1 METVKSTGI
10 SLNAYEDLRNQL
22 RGKNSLYE
30 DSAWISNA
38 RYGTLDA
45 YAAMISQLGSDTEKA
60 NKFKETYNYK
70 FLSDKYKTLAMSNE
84 LYADR
89 NNATTRTYLDNDGNE
104 VTAQLSD
111 YDYNKMLL
119 QDNVKT
125 NMEAFE
131 REEFNKMLEQRSFLE
146 KVGTKLY
153 DVTVGATEGAVQGI
167 INWMGGLYNIGE
179 MFFAMGDRIAAGD
192 FEGIDPAVRAAFK
205 ENEFQFIADDMYN
218 WTYDFERSIGRY
230 DYYGNKTGFSNFMDG
245 LGESF
250 GRMIPSIVISKI
262 GGTAIN
268 AISKVGSSASYLSTP
283 IDVASKVATL
293 SSALAVTNRVL
304 FYASMASNDIT
315 EALNDKELAK
325 LPTYMIM
332 GRAVIGATLE
342 YSVEALLA
350 KGFGKSVIDQMTYG
364 LDSTDLSKY
373 SFKGVTMRSEAFNIA
388 KSALQEGLEEVLQD
402 YSHWYTDNMAAFVA
416 MCVGNT
422 EYENIFKN
430 ASEFNIKTLVTS
442 FMAGAIMSL
451 AGSAI
456 DIMTTPRI
464 DTGKP
469 LLDKDGNV
477 IRDRKGNI
485 KTEKFGKF
493 KSYTIQEATQN
504 IQDSAIAIMS
514 DDRFTAEQK
523 AKILESVVAST
534 RTLYDLYNN
543 VGETEFNN
551 AMRMLN
557 SMYDAYKSGKDF
569 VVTPVGN
576 IPLKA
581 AEVGTAASLYN
592 FSDKLRTMYSKIGTP
607 MDKKTEQSV
616 NEEAKTYHHGDPIG
630 VINAKGDV
638 DGDIGKGT
646 DATLKTVLDETEA
659 DLFIV
664 TKEGDGISITDD
676 GKAVIGPKAHVEN
689 LTPEQLL
696 STIAETSVIR
706 TLATDKRYTLVMD
719 KIVEI
724 YKKLPG
730 NENRTDDKQLRREVA
745 AQLITNQEFLFTAI
759 QLGNRDTFAF
769 INELYTN
776 IGTIKVSKVLDI
788 EYKNRII
795 KAVNDAKQVVIYYVS
810 ENPYIR
816 DYADYTFL
824 TTEDIETIRRNRW
837 NLDLTKRL
845 VQNNG
850 IPTDDDVKVF
860 TDKINAAPLE
870 PELKQSMINQFVQG
884 RASIVLQD
892 LNQQFYYTYNS
903 KYDNKVY
910 MKPIGVG
917 NVLMNT
923 FLHNIGITIV
933 QINKL
938 YNGTDESSA
947 KLYNEIRTSFENYT
961 SDKFTF
967 TIDGKT
973 GECKVIEKDITIDKY
988 TSSNLDTIQFDKAL
1002 SAFERTSMKALANSG
1017 KDGKAALKILK
1028 GLVDF
1033 DKVPKTLKQALSV
1046 NDIITTPY
1054 FWSKELRSKA
1064 KTPNQVYEYLKR
1076 ELVSESNGAIGI
1088 SIDDNGRYVLFNL
1101 VNRMKTLNTE
1111 SVGKTDVPKY
1121 ADTLTDII
1129 ATIIAYAFNN
1139 DNGNIIRENF
1149 TEKTNKSNFRELFVK
1164 SATGFPITD
1173 IISSKYIPD
1182 ELKSTK
1188 IRVIQKFGSS
1198 SIRGYYDFIENE
1210 IILNGAA
1217 YQEYILSQYKSSLE
1231 NWVLRTSQYLMN
1243 TILHEYEHALQYLN
1257 NLSSGGQPI
1266 FSIITDEAIQSLIIK
1281 DVVRHMPEI
1290 AEDEDGKKLNRTR
1303 LKSAVSFLIY
1313 SGLDAEQ
1320 AARGVSHTTDSFGS
1334 PFFYTLQDGHEEIY
1348 TPWGSKYDLTVPT
1361 NSTFVKQGTPSFN
1374 FPQSVK
1380 RPDIETKSKEP
1391 KSEETEVPAKS
1402 DKEIAAE
1409 KFKKSREEVK
1419 AAKAKAEQ
1427 TKKVFISNTLKTNT
1441 VKNFYLKAYKGKY
1454 ITANIYNMLTSIGEP
1469 KPYDQEFINA
1479 VNRGE
1484 LRSTKAVTDYLLVND
1499 VNDSTFN
1506 LLAKTVYNKNLTAED
1521 AKFYLKN
1528 AASAY
1533 ALRAVAK
1540 RLVADGVI
1548 TKQEYNSLFFAKTS
1562 TMTTLQNVF
1571 KIVKTE
1577 DSKGNSAYARLLVNI
1592 KKRFNEMFDD
1602 ESQRQMLAK
1611 LLNTN
1616 SGYDG
1621 TPDSVVKAALYTR
1634 EQSFES
1640 NKDKRKTSIETEVG
1654 ADKNKNADGEMTL
1667 NEVMKGASDVVEYDG
1682 KSVEDALS
1690 QIYGDET
1697 AEHAHELLLV
1707 NFAKHLNS
1715 LGYSQKDLADP
1726 ETNEKL
1732 RSKSE
1737 YWVSEELARIMGMTP
1752 EKIEIEYGKITD
1764 EDRAVM
1770 NSLFSK
1776 ETNIKDSDRTGLAQN
1791 TQQQVK
1797 RITEAIRLPSGY
1809 LSKRIYKLLCEKFPD
1824 LGFKPDADLSKKN
1837 PDIWSMP
1844 TKKTGAVH
1852 GSPLDKQD
1860 IKELNYK
1867 LREAFQ
1873 WAKKIATGKLKISEE
1888 RAKIQEMRDTL
1899 AEERAK
1905 RIKAEKERDTLKAEK
1920 AKWEAEGR
1928 NVHEYKADVDTVY
1941 IDSNR
1946 QMPDKFKLML
1956 GTVFNK
1962 LRKTKGKFVNVNE
1975 MHTVKEYSVWI
1986 DDNAETL
1993 ASLTSDE
2000 ANDILDWI
2008 LNSNSVSRYGS
2019 DEDIK
2024 YDAVTMWIYSYIYQN
2039 RAALGVD
2046 ENLIAQVQDKF
2057 DHDKSKWGT
2066 MLALSRDAM
2075 KESNSTARVM
2085 ASVANT
2091 YGIKFDAKDILE
2103 LSDAID
2109 DLKYTAD
2116 KQHIDAQMQ
2125 KIKEIRQRMYDK
2137 ALAEYKGEKRNL
2149 LDKIVA
2155 YERLMMLSGPGTWIR
2170 NLTSNVIL
2178 GSANKVTAKIGDKVW
2193 GGLNKIADKFD
2204 KIDRKRRAKTIEA
2217 PKYDSTIDNGVS
2229 IASKLLKED
2238 VSTMDEDNLKGAIK
2252 DLDKLRNRAR
2262 NEVNLGSQTKVNEA
2276 EYAVSVAKTALD
2288 KSIKEGKNS
2297 DVINR
2302 NRTNLKNAENMLK
2315 NARENLAKAP
2325 GHRREAIATAKENIA
2340 KLNDK
2345 IKSLED
2351 KIAKKWTI
2359 DDEIKLNSYKASVEL
2374 NEALIDMYTDP
2385 EAYLERVTTAYSA
2398 VNKLIDYKREM
2409 DTYNKKLD
2417 GNPLRKTL
2425 QGQYKIVGTKPT
2437 AETKQFVKEY
2447 MLESGLLDALKDGL
2461 SRYEVRKVSGD
2472 SGRLVDM
2479 IKQSVRNEIFAKN
2492 KFDIEII
2499 NKLSNTL
2506 FSTVLSDDK
2515 FIYKTFVYYVEAMLQ
2530 ESGVDLAY
2538 GITDDVLMIMKD
2550 AYTLAAYDYMH
2561 TTNIVYSMESLIK
2574 QKLGPVAYF
2583 AYQQI
2588 FPFAGASTNWYFEC
2602 IRWSP
2607 VGLAIALK
2615 KFYKFDETV
2624 AKAQAKAEKLEG
2636 PSEKFSYYLLRRDI
2650 GKGLVGTG
2658 IFLIGMLLAVT
2669 GVIRVIEDE
2678 TDKKLKLAIGKNS
2691 FVTIDLSEIQPT
2703 YSLLLGAIMGGGFED
2718 ADTFWKMFKSS
2729 LDYMAEDSVLGDVM
2743 DVFDGDS
2750 ISNILEYRAQSMIS
2764 MFIPNM
2770 LKTFTSSLYNHKV
2783 KYSKG
2788 LMGQLERIGV
2798 QAIPGLAYAMPKQ
2811 YDPYTG
2817 EQQYKYYP
2825 NFWGWIS
2832 AALSK
2837 LGPIKITAR
2846 KVSEM
2851 EKIALSLGLHKK
2863 ALSGKYEDIGQ
2874 LSAKDVATLNE
2885 KYGTLNKA
2893 DLKEFVSNRKRY
2905 RVKAVDKNG
2914 NDLNYYKILTYS
2926 QMTSEQRKSVIN
2938 RIMANNAKI
2947 AKIYVWTSNG
2957 HKYYANESDY
2967 SELAKLGIYKNVLL
2981 ENKHQSGFKE

>member
-22 RGKNSLYE
+22 RSKNSLYE

-60 NKFKETYNYK
+60 DKFKEDYNYK

-89 NNATTRTYLDNDGNE
+89 KNVTTRTYLDNDGNE

-119 QDNVKT
+119 QDNVKS

-146 KVGTKLY
+146 KAGTKLY

-167 INWMGGLYNIGE
+167 VNWMGGLYNIVE
-179 MFFAMGDRIAAGD
+179 MFWTMGDRIAAGD

-205 ENEFQFIADDMYN
+205 ENEFQFIADDIYN

-250 GRMIPSIVISKI
+250 GRMIPAIVISKI
-262 GGTAIN
+262 GGAAIS
-268 AISKVGSSASYLSTP
+268 AISKAGSSASYLSTP
-283 IDVASKVATL
+283 IDVASKVATM
-293 SSALAVTNRVL
+293 SSALAATNKVL

-325 LPTYMIM
+325 LPTYMII

-342 YSVEALLA
+342 YSIEALLE

-364 LDSTDLSKY
+364 LDSTNLSKY
-373 SFKGVTMRSEAFNIA
+373 GYKGVTMRSEALNIA

-402 YSHWYTDNMAAFVA
+402 YSHWYTDTMAAFVA
-416 MCVGNT
+416 KCVGNT
-422 EYENIFKN
+422 EYENIFRN
-430 ASEFNIKTLVTS
+430 ASEFNLKTLATS

-451 AGSAI
+451 AGSTI
-456 DIMTTPRI
+456 EILTTPRI

-477 IRDRKGNI
+477 IRDKKGNI

-569 VVTPVGN
+569 VVTPVGDV
-576 IPLKA
+576 PLKV
-581 AEVGTAASLYN
+581 AEVGTAASLYD

-630 VINAKGDV
+630 VMNSKGDV
-638 DGDIGKGT
+638 DGDIGTGT
-646 DATLKTVLDETEA
+646 DTTMKEVLDQTEA
-659 DLFIV
+659 ELFIV

-676 GKAVIGPKAHVEN
+676 GKAVIAPKAHVEN
-689 LTPEQLL
+689 LTPEQLV

-706 TLATDKRYTLVMD
+706 TLMSDKRYALVID
-719 KIVEI
+719 KLVEI

-730 NENRTDDKQLRREVA
+730 NENRTDDVQLRREVA
-745 AQLITNQEFLFTAI
+745 AQLITNQEFLFTAM
-759 QLGNRDTFAF
+759 QLGNRDVFAF

-776 IGTIKVSKVLDI
+776 LETIRVSKGLDI

-795 KAVNDAKQVVIYYVS
+795 EAINSAKQVIITYISNNPAITDYV
-810 ENPYIR
+810 
-816 DYADYTFL
+816 DYAFL
-824 TTEDIETIRRNRW
+824 TAEDVETIRRNRW
-837 NLDLTKRL
+837 NLDLEKRL
-845 VQNNG
+845 ERNG
-850 IPTDDDVKVF
+850 WKPTDDDVKVF
-860 TDKINAAPLE
+860 TDKVNAAPLTTE
-870 PELKQSMINQFVQG
+870 TKQRMIDDFTNGKAQ
-884 RASIVLQD
+884 IVLHE
-892 LNQQFYYTYNS
+892 LVGELYYTYNS
-903 KYDNKVY
+903 MYDNKVY
-910 MKPIGVG
+910 MEPIGVG

-923 FLHNIGITIV
+923 FLHTQGITIV
-933 QINKL
+933 QLNKL
-938 YNGTDESSA
+938 YKGTDELSA
-947 KLYNEIRTSFENYT
+947 SLYNEMRISFENYT
-961 SDKFTF
+961 SGKFTF

-973 GECKVIEKDITIDKY
+973 GECKIIEKNVSVDTYKQSGDIA
-988 TSSNLDTIQFDKAL
+988 DTKTAQ
-1002 SAFERTSMKALANSG
+1002 SAINRTSMRALSDSG
-1017 KDGKAALKILK
+1017 KSGKEAVKSIK
-1028 GLVDF
+1028 SVVDMN
-1033 DKVPKTLKQALSV
+1033 KVPKTLQKALSI

-1054 FWSKELRSKA
+1054 FWSEEFKNKV
-1064 KTPNQVYEYLKR
+1064 KTPEQAYEYLKQ
-1076 ELVSESNGAIGI
+1076 ELITKTNGKVGIAI
-1088 SIDDNGRYVLFNL
+1088 DNDGKYTL
-1101 VNRMKTLNTE
+1101 VNLTNRSETLSSEANSTVNNIVGSNMAYLSGEKADQWRE
-1111 SVGKTDVPKY
+1111 SYSEQTG
-1121 ADTLTDII
+1121 
-1129 ATIIAYAFNN
+1129 
-1139 DNGNIIRENF
+1139 E
-1149 TEKTNKSNFRELFVK
+1149 SNFRQMFVGSSK
-1164 SATGFPITD
+1164 GYAITD
-1173 IISSKYIPD
+1173 FIDEKFVPD
-1182 ELKSTK
+1182 ELKGIRIKLVNDISVDEQSDIGVTEAYFDDST
-1188 IRVIQKFGSS
+1188 
-1198 SIRGYYDFIENE
+1198 
-1210 IILNGAA
+1210 
-1217 YQEYILSQYKSSLE
+1217 
-1231 NWVLRTSQYLMN
+1231 N
-1243 TILHEYEHALQYLN
+1243 TIVLSAKAFQDLYAKFAKQYPTEWVSKANDYLTYTVLHEYEHALQLLN
-1257 NLSSGGQPI
+1257 NLSGGGQPI
-1266 FSIITDEAIQSLIIK
+1266 FDRIGNDAVQSLIIN
-1281 DVVRHMPEI
+1281 DVTEHMPEI
-1290 AEDEDGKKLNRTR
+1290 AVDEDGKKLNRTR
-1303 LKSAVSFLIY
+1303 LKSAVSYLIY
-1313 SGLDAEQ
+1313 SNLDAEQ
-1320 AARGVSHTTDSFGS
+1320 AARGVSHTVEGYGS
-1334 PFFYTLQDGHEEIY
+1334 PFFYTVQNGHEYIY
-1348 TPWGSKYDLTVPT
+1348 TPWGSRYDLTSPT
-1361 NSTFVKQGTPSFN
+1361 DSTFAKPGKPS
-1374 FPQSVK
+1374 PKAPRSVK
-1380 RPDIETKSKEP
+1380 KPDVKT
-1391 KSEETEVPAKS
+1391 ETETTTELTKS
-1402 DKEIAAE
+1402 DKEIAVE
-1409 KFKKSREEVK
+1409 KFKKSREEVM

-1427 TKKVFISNTLKTNT
+1427 TKKVFVPNTLKTNT
-1441 VKNFYLKAYKGKY
+1441 AKNFYLKAYKGKY
-1454 ITANIYNMLTSIGEP
+1454 ITANIYNMLTSIGDA
-1469 KPYDQEFINA
+1469 KSYSQEFVNA
-1479 VNRGE
+1479 VNNGE
-1484 LRSTKAVTDYLLVND
+1484 LNSTRAVTEFLLKND
-1499 VNDSTFN
+1499 VNDSTFD
-1506 LLAKTVYNKNLTAED
+1506 LLAKTVYNKNLTTKD
-1521 AKFYLKN
+1521 VKFYLKN

-1548 TKQEYNSLFFAKTS
+1548 TKQEYNNLFFAKTS
-1562 TMTTLQNVF
+1562 TMTTLQTVF

-1577 DSKGNSAYARLLVNI
+1577 DAKGNSTYAKLLVDI
-1592 KKRFNEMFDD
+1592 KKRFLDRFDD
-1602 ESQRQMLAK
+1602 AAQKQMLTK

-1621 TPDSVVKAALYTR
+1621 TPDSVVKAALYSR
-1634 EQSFES
+1634 EKSYEITE
-1640 NKDKRKTSIETEVG
+1640 DKRFVSLESEVG
-1654 ADKNKNADGEMTL
+1654 STKNKNADGDMTL
-1667 NEVMKGASDVVEYDG
+1667 ADV
-1682 KSVEDALS
+1682 LS
-1690 QIYGDET
+1690 TD
-1697 AEHAHELLLV
+1697 
-1707 NFAKHLNS
+1707 K
-1715 LGYSQKDLADP
+1715 LGVK
-1726 ETNEKL
+1726 
-1732 RSKSE
+1732 
-1737 YWVSEELARIMGMTP
+1737 EELAEIISDDMILEYAVEIVEAKFTEYA
-1752 EKIEIEYGKITD
+1752 EKHKYNRADLNDPDKRRKISAEAANFAENTIESVKLMNDNAIIAEYNKRLAEG
-1764 EDRAVM
+1764 
-1770 NSLFSK
+1770 SL
-1776 ETNIKDSDRTGLAQN
+1776 ETIDDKVRDRTGLAQN

-1797 RITEAIRLPSGY
+1797 RIKEAIRLPSGY
-1809 LSKRIYKLLCEKFPD
+1809 LSKKIFKLLCEKFPG

-1844 TKKTGAVH
+1844 TRKD
-1852 GSPLDKQD
+1852 GSPLDRSEVSD
-1860 IKELNYK
+1860 LNYK

-1873 WAKKIATGKLKISEE
+1873 WAKKIATGKLKLSEE

-1928 NVHEYKADVDTVY
+1928 NVHEYKTDIDTVY
-1941 IDSNR
+1941 VDSNR

-1956 GTVFNK
+1956 GTVFSK
-1962 LRKTKGKFVNVNE
+1962 LRKTKGRFLNVNE
-1975 MHTVKEYSVWI
+1975 MHTVKEYDVWI

-2046 ENLIAQVQDKF
+2046 DSLIAQVQDKF

-2066 MLALSRDAM
+2066 MLALSRKAM
-2075 KESNSTARVM
+2075 QETNSTARVM

-2091 YGIKFDAKDILE
+2091 YGIKFDARDILE
-2103 LSDAID
+2103 LADAID

-2217 PKYDSTIDNGVS
+2217 PKYDSTIDSGVA

-2238 VSTMDEDNLKGAIK
+2238 VSTMDEDGLKGAVN

-2262 NEVNLGSQTKVNEA
+2262 NEINLGSQTKVNEA
-2276 EYAVSVAKTALD
+2276 EYALTVAKNALAE
-2288 KSIKEGKNS
+2288 SIKENKKTDIVNRARKN
-2297 DVINR
+2297 V
-2302 NRTNLKNAENMLK
+2302 KNAENMLK
-2315 NARENLAKAP
+2315 NAKENLAKAP
-2325 GHRREAIATAKENIA
+2325 KHRREAIATAKENIA

-2351 KIAKKWTI
+2351 KIAKKWSL

-2374 NEALIDMYTDP
+2374 NESLIDMYTDP
-2385 EAYLERVTTAYSA
+2385 ESYLERVTTAYSA
-2398 VNKLIDYKREM
+2398 VNKLIDYNREM

-2437 AETKQFVKEY
+2437 DETKQFVKEY
-2447 MLESGLLDALKDGL
+2447 IVESGLLDALKDGL

-2506 FSTVLSDDK
+2506 FATVLSDDK
-2515 FIYKTFVYYVEAMLQ
+2515 FIYKTFVYYAEAMLQ
-2530 ESGVDLAY
+2530 ESGIDLSY
-2538 GITDDVLMIMKD
+2538 GITDDVLMIIKD

-2561 TTNIVYSMESLIK
+2561 STNIVYSMESLIK

-2583 AYQQI
+2583 VYQQV
-2588 FPFAGASTNWYFEC
+2588 FPFAGASTNWYFES

-2607 VGLAIALK
+2607 VGLAIALNR
-2615 KFYKFDETV
+2615 FYKFDETV

-2636 PSEKFSYYLLRRDI
+2636 PSEKFTYYILRRDI

-2658 IFLIGMLLAVT
+2658 IFLLGMLLAVT

-2678 TDKKLKLAIGKNS
+2678 TDKKLKLAIGKNN

-2729 LDYMAEDSVLGDVM
+2729 LDYMAEDSILGDIM

-2750 ISNILEYRAQSMIS
+2750 LSNVLEYRAQSMIS

-2788 LMGQLERIGV
+2788 LMGQLERVGV
-2798 QAIPGLAYAMPKQ
+2798 QAIPSLAYAMPKQ

-2825 NFWGWIS
+2825 SFWGWIS

-2851 EKIALSLGLHKK
+2851 EKIGLSVGLHKK

-2874 LSAKDVATLNE
+2874 LSAKDVAILNE

-2981 ENKHQSGFKE
+2981 ENKRQTGFKE

>member
-45 YAAMISQLGSDTEKA
+45 YAAMVSQLGSDTEKA
-60 NKFKETYNYK
+60 NKFKEDYNYK

-167 INWMGGLYNIGE
+167 VNWIGGLYNIVE
-179 MFFAMGDRIAAGD
+179 MFWAMGDRIAAGD

-205 ENEFQFIADDMYN
+205 ENELQFIADDMYN

-250 GRMIPSIVISKI
+250 GRMIPAIVISKI
-262 GGTAIN
+262 GGSAIS
-268 AISKVGSSASYLSTP
+268 AISKAGSSASYLSTP

-342 YSVEALLA
+342 YSIEALLA

-364 LDSTDLSKY
+364 LDSTDISKY
-373 SFKGVTMRSEAFNIA
+373 GFKGVTMHSEVFNIA

-402 YSHWYTDNMAAFVA
+402 YSHFFTDNMAAFVA
-416 MCVGNT
+416 NCIGNT

-430 ASEFNIKTLVTS
+430 ATEFNIKTLVTS

-581 AEVGTAASLYN
+581 AEVGTAASLYD

-646 DATLKTVLDETEA
+646 DTTVKTVLDQTEA

-664 TKEGDGISITDD
+664 TKEGDGVSITDD

-706 TLATDKRYTLVMD
+706 TLSTDKRYTLVMD

-730 NENRTDDKQLRREVA
+730 NENRTDDLQLRREVA
-745 AQLITNQEFLFTAI
+745 AQLITNQEFLFTSM

-795 KAVNDAKQVVIYYVS
+795 KAVNDSKQVVINYVS

-816 DYADYTFL
+816 DYADYAFL

-917 NVLMNT
+917 NCLMNT

-938 YNGTDESSA
+938 YKGTDESSA
-947 KLYNEIRTSFENYT
+947 KLYNEIRSSFENYT
-961 SDKFTF
+961 SGKYTF

-973 GECKVIEKDITIDKY
+973 EECKVIEKDITVDKY

-1121 ADTLTDII
+1121 VDTLTDII
-1129 ATIIAYAFNN
+1129 ATMIAYAFNN

-1188 IRVIQKFGSS
+1188 IRVVQKFGSE

-1217 YQEYILSQYKSSLE
+1217 YQEYILSQYKSSPE

-1257 NLSSGGQPI
+1257 NLSGGGQPI

-1290 AEDEDGKKLNRTR
+1290 AVDEDGKKLNRAR

-1320 AARGVSHTTDSFGS
+1320 AARGVSHTTNSFGS

-1361 NSTFVKQGTPSFN
+1361 NSTFVKQGMPSFN

-1380 RPDIETKSKEP
+1380 RPDIETKSKKP
-1391 KSEETEVPAKS
+1391 KTEETEAKVTEVPAKS

-1409 KFKKSREEVK
+1409 KFKKRREEVK
-1419 AAKAKAEQ
+1419 AAKAEAEQ
-1427 TKKVFISNTLKTNT
+1427 RKKVFIPNTLKTNT
-1441 VKNFYLKAYKGKY
+1441 AKNFYLKAYKGKY
-1454 ITANIYNMLTSIGEP
+1454 ITANIYNMLTSIGDE
-1469 KPYDQEFINA
+1469 KSYDKTFVNA
-1479 VNRGE
+1479 VNNGE
-1484 LRSTKAVTDYLLVND
+1484 LNSTRAVTDFLLKND
-1499 VNDSTFN
+1499 VNDNTFD
-1506 LLAKTVYNKNLTAED
+1506 LIAKTVYNKNLTAKD
-1521 AKFYLKN
+1521 VKFYLKN

-1540 RLVADGVI
+1540 RLVEDGVI
-1548 TKQEYNSLFFAKTS
+1548 TKQEYNNLFFAKTS
-1562 TMTTLQNVF
+1562 TMTTLQTVF
-1571 KIVKTE
+1571 KIVKSKDTE
-1577 DSKGNSAYARLLVNI
+1577 GNSTYAKLLVDI
-1592 KKRFNEMFDD
+1592 KKRFLNRFDD
-1602 ESQRQMLAK
+1602 NAQKQMLTK
-1611 LLNTN
+1611 LLSANG
-1616 SGYDG
+1616 GYDG
-1621 TPDSVVKAALYTR
+1621 TPDSVVKAALYSR
-1634 EQSFES
+1634 KKSYELSE
-1640 NKDKRKTSIETEVG
+1640 DKRFVSLESDVG
-1654 ADKNKNADGEMTL
+1654 STKNKNADGDMTL
-1667 NEVMKGASDVVEYDG
+1667 ADV
-1682 KSVEDALS
+1682 LS
-1690 QIYGDET
+1690 TD
-1697 AEHAHELLLV
+1697 
-1707 NFAKHLNS
+1707 K
-1715 LGYSQKDLADP
+1715 LGV
-1726 ETNEKL
+1726 
-1732 RSKSE
+1732 R
-1737 YWVSEELARIMGMTP
+1737 EELAEIISDDTILEYALEIVEAKFAEYV
-1752 EKIEIEYGKITD
+1752 EKHKYNRADLNDLDKRRKISAEAANFAENTIESVKLMNENAIIAEYNKRLAEG
-1764 EDRAVM
+1764 
-1770 NSLFSK
+1770 SL
-1776 ETNIKDSDRTGLAQN
+1776 ETIDDKVRGRTGLAQN

-1797 RITEAIRLPSGY
+1797 RIKEAIRLPSGY
-1809 LSKRIYKLLCEKFPD
+1809 ISKRIFKLLCEKFPD
-1824 LGFKPDADLSKKN
+1824 LGFKPDADLSTKN

-1844 TKKTGAVH
+1844 TRKD
-1852 GSPLDKQD
+1852 GSSLDRSEVSD
-1860 IKELNYK
+1860 LNYK

-1873 WAKKIATGKLKISEE
+1873 WAKKIATGKVKISEE

-1975 MHTVKEYSVWI
+1975 MHTVKEYAVWI

-1993 ASLTSDE
+1993 ASLTNDE
-2000 ANDILDWI
+2000 VNDILDWI

-2155 YERLMMLSGPGTWIR
+2155 YEHLMMLSGPGTWIR

-2217 PKYDSTIDNGVS
+2217 PKYDSTIDSGVA

-2238 VSTMDEDNLKGAIK
+2238 VSTMDEDGLKGAIK

-2262 NEVNLGSQTKVNEA
+2262 NEINLGSQTKVSEA

-2288 KSIKEGKNS
+2288 KSIKEGQNS

-2302 NRTNLKNAENMLK
+2302 NRKNLKNAENMLK

-2351 KIAKKWTI
+2351 KIAKKWTV
-2359 DDEIKLNSYKASVEL
+2359 DDELKLNTYKASVEL

-2409 DTYNKKLD
+2409 DTYNKKLY

-2437 AETKQFVKEY
+2437 AETKRFVKEY

-2530 ESGVDLAY
+2530 ESDVDLAY

-2561 TTNIVYSMESLIK
+2561 TTNIVYNMESLIK

-2588 FPFAGASTNWYFEC
+2588 FPFAGASTNWYFES

-2658 IFLIGMLLAVT
+2658 IFLLGMLLAVT

-2788 LMGQLERIGV
+2788 LMGQLERVGV

-2825 NFWGWIS
+2825 SFWGWIS

-2837 LGPIKITAR
+2837 LGPVKITAR

-2851 EKIALSLGLHKK
+2851 EKIGLSLGLHKK

-2914 NDLNYYKILTYS
+2914 NDLNYYKMLTYS

-2957 HKYYANESDY
+2957 HKYYANESEY

-2981 ENKHQSGFKE
+2981 ENKRQAGFKE

>member
-60 NKFKETYNYK
+60 NKFKEDYNYK

-89 NNATTRTYLDNDGNE
+89 KNVTTRTYLDNDGNE

-119 QDNVKT
+119 QDNVKS

-131 REEFNKMLEQRSFLE
+131 REEFSKMLEQRNFLE

-153 DVTVGATEGAVQGI
+153 DVTVGTTEGAVQGI
-167 INWMGGLYNIGE
+167 INWMGGLYNIVE

-250 GRMIPSIVISKI
+250 GRMIPSIVMSKI
-262 GGTAIN
+262 GGTAIS
-268 AISKVGSSASYLSTP
+268 AISKAGAGASYLSTP
-283 IDVASKVATL
+283 IGVASKVATL
-293 SSALAVTNRVL
+293 SSALAVTNKVL

-342 YSVEALLA
+342 YGVEALLA

-364 LDSTDLSKY
+364 LDSTYLSKY
-373 SFKGVTMRSEAFNIA
+373 GYKGVTMRSEAFNIA

-416 MCVGNT
+416 KCVGNT

-451 AGSAI
+451 AGSAV

-493 KSYTIQEATQN
+493 KSYTIQEATRN

-569 VVTPVGN
+569 IVTPVGN

-630 VINAKGDV
+630 VMNAKGDV
-638 DGDIGKGT
+638 DGDIGTGT
-646 DATLKTVLDETEA
+646 DATLKTVLDQTGAELA
-659 DLFIV
+659 IV
-664 TKEGDGISITDD
+664 TEEGDGISITDD
-676 GKAVIGPKAHVEN
+676 GKAIIGPKAHVEN

-696 STIAETSVIR
+696 STVAETSVIR
-706 TLATDKRYTLVMD
+706 TLTTDKRYTLVID
-719 KIVEI
+719 KLVEI
-724 YKKLPG
+724 YRKLPG
-730 NENRTDDKQLRREVA
+730 NENRTDEEQLRREVA
-745 AQLITNQEFLFTAI
+745 AQLITNQEFLFTAM

-769 INELYTN
+769 INELYSN

-788 EYKNRII
+788 EYKNRIVE
-795 KAVNDAKQVVIYYVS
+795 AVNNAKQVVITYIS
-810 ENPYIR
+810 GNPAIT
-816 DYADYTFL
+816 DYADYAFL
-824 TTEDIETIRRNRW
+824 TAEDIETIRRNRW
-837 NLDLTKRL
+837 NLDLEKRL
-845 VQNNG
+845 ERNNWK
-850 IPTDDDVKVF
+850 PTDDDVKVF
-860 TDKINAAPLE
+860 TDKVNAAPLTAE
-870 PELKQSMINQFVQG
+870 TKQRMIDDFTNGKAQ
-884 RASIVLQD
+884 IVLNE
-892 LNQQFYYTYNS
+892 LVGELYYTYNS
-903 KYDNKVY
+903 MYDNKVY

-923 FLHNIGITIV
+923 LLHNLGITIV

-938 YNGTDESSA
+938 YKGTDESSA
-947 KLYNEIRTSFENYT
+947 KLYNDVRESFENYT
-961 SDKFTF
+961 SGKYTF
-967 TIDGKT
+967 TIDSKT
-973 GECKVIEKDITIDKY
+973 GECKIIEKNAKVDTYKKAGDIADIKIAQSAINR
-988 TSSNLDTIQFDKAL
+988 TSIKAL
-1002 SAFERTSMKALANSG
+1002 SESG
-1017 KDGKAALKILK
+1017 KDGKEAVKLIKN
-1028 GLVDF
+1028 VVNMSE
-1033 DKVPKTLKQALSV
+1033 VPKTLQKVLSI

-1054 FWSKELRSKA
+1054 FWSKEFANKV
-1064 KTPNQVYEYLKR
+1064 KTPEQAYEYLKQ
-1076 ELVSESNGAIGI
+1076 ELITKTNGKIGI
-1088 SIDDNGRYVLFNL
+1088 AIDSDGKYTLVNL
-1101 VNRMKTLNTE
+1101 VNRAETLSGDANGTLNNI
-1111 SVGKTDVPKY
+1111 VGSN
-1121 ADTLTDII
+1121 
-1129 ATIIAYAFNN
+1129 IAYLS
-1139 DNGNIIRENF
+1139 G
-1149 TEKTNKSNFRELFVK
+1149 EKGDQLRKSCSEQTGESNFRQLFVGSSK
-1164 SATGFPITD
+1164 GYPITD
-1173 IISSKYIPD
+1173 IVDEKFVPD
-1182 ELKSTK
+1182 ELKG
-1188 IRVIQKFGSS
+1188 IRIKLVSDVSLDEQSDIGITEAYFDDGTNTIVLNAKAFQNLYAKF
-1198 SIRGYYDFIENE
+1198 
-1210 IILNGAA
+1210 AK
-1217 YQEYILSQYKSSLE
+1217 QYPTD
-1231 NWVLRTSQYLMN
+1231 WVSKANDYLTY
-1243 TILHEYEHALQYLN
+1243 TILHEYEHALQTLN

-1266 FSIITDEAIQSLIIK
+1266 FDRVGNDAVQTLIIN
-1281 DVVRHMPEI
+1281 DVVQHMPEI
-1290 AEDEDGKKLNRTR
+1290 AENEDGKKLNRTR
-1303 LKSAVSFLIY
+1303 LKSAVSYLIY
-1313 SGLDAEQ
+1313 ANLDAEQ
-1320 AARGVSHTTDSFGS
+1320 AARGVSHTAESFGS
-1334 PFFYTLQDGHEEIY
+1334 PFFYTVQNGHEYIY
-1348 TPWGSKYDLTVPT
+1348 TPWGSRYDLTSPT
-1361 NSTFVKQGTPSFN
+1361 DSTFAKPGKPS
-1374 FPQSVK
+1374 PTAPRSVK
-1380 RPDIETKSKEP
+1380 KPDAETEA
-1391 KSEETEVPAKS
+1391 EETEVHTKS
-1402 DKEIAAE
+1402 DKEVIIE
-1409 KFKKSREEVK
+1409 KFRKSREEVK

-1427 TKKVFISNTLKTNT
+1427 RKKVFIPNTLKTNT
-1441 VKNFYLKAYKGKY
+1441 AKNFYLKAYKGKY
-1454 ITANIYNMLTSIGEP
+1454 ITANIYNMLTSVGDA
-1469 KPYDQEFINA
+1469 KSYDQTFVNA
-1479 VNRGE
+1479 VSNGE
-1484 LRSTKAVTDYLLVND
+1484 LNSTRAVTDFLLKND
-1499 VNDSTFN
+1499 VNDNTFD
-1506 LLAKTVYNKNLTAED
+1506 LIAKTVYDKNLTAKD
-1521 AKFYLKN
+1521 VKFYLKN

-1548 TKQEYNSLFFAKTS
+1548 TKQEYNNLFFAKTS
-1562 TMTTLQNVF
+1562 TMTTLQTVF
-1571 KIVKTE
+1571 KIVKAE
-1577 DSKGNSAYARLLVNI
+1577 DAEGNSTYAKLLVDI
-1592 KKRFNEMFDD
+1592 KKRFLDRFDD
-1602 ESQRQMLAK
+1602 NAQKQMLTK
-1611 LLNTN
+1611 LFSANG
-1616 SGYDG
+1616 GYDG
-1621 TPDSVVKAALYTR
+1621 TPDSVVKAALYSR
-1634 EQSFES
+1634 EKSYELS
-1640 NKDKRKTSIETEVG
+1640 EDKRFVSLESDVG
-1654 ADKNKNADGEMTL
+1654 SAKNKNADGDMTL
-1667 NEVMKGASDVVEYDG
+1667 ADV
-1682 KSVEDALS
+1682 LS
-1690 QIYGDET
+1690 T
-1697 AEHAHELLLV
+1697 
-1707 NFAKHLNS
+1707 
-1715 LGYSQKDLADP
+1715 
-1726 ETNEKL
+1726 EKL
-1732 RSKSE
+1732 GVK
-1737 YWVSEELARIMGMTP
+1737 EELAEIISDDTILEYAVEIVEAKFAEYA
-1752 EKIEIEYGKITD
+1752 EKHKYSRADLNDPDKRRKISAEAANFAENTIESVKLMNDNAIIAEYNKRLAEG
-1764 EDRAVM
+1764 
-1770 NSLFSK
+1770 SL
-1776 ETNIKDSDRTGLAQN
+1776 ETIDDKVRDRTGLAQN

-1797 RITEAIRLPSGY
+1797 RIKEAIRLPSGY
-1809 LSKRIYKLLCEKFPD
+1809 LSKKIFKLLCEKFPD

-1844 TKKTGAVH
+1844 TRKD
-1852 GSPLDKQD
+1852 GSPLDRSEVSD
-1860 IKELNYK
+1860 LNYK

-1873 WAKKIATGKLKISEE
+1873 WAKKIATGKLKLSEE

-1941 IDSNR
+1941 VDSNR

-1956 GTVFNK
+1956 GTVFSK
-1962 LRKTKGKFVNVNE
+1962 LRKTKGKFLNVNE
-1975 MHTVKEYSVWI
+1975 MHTVKEYDVWI

-2000 ANDILDWI
+2000 ADDILDWI

-2046 ENLIAQVQDKF
+2046 ESLIAQVQDKF

-2066 MLALSRDAM
+2066 MLALSRKAM
-2075 KESNSTARVM
+2075 QETNSTARVM

-2091 YGIKFDAKDILE
+2091 YGIKFDARDILE
-2103 LSDAID
+2103 LADAID

-2217 PKYDSTIDNGVS
+2217 PKYDSTIDSGIA

-2238 VSTMDEDNLKGAIK
+2238 VSTMDEDGLKGAVN

-2276 EYAVSVAKTALD
+2276 EYALTVAKNALAE
-2288 KSIKEGKNS
+2288 SIKENKKTDVVNRARKN
-2297 DVINR
+2297 V
-2302 NRTNLKNAENMLK
+2302 KNAENMLK
-2315 NARENLAKAP
+2315 NAKENLAKAP
-2325 GHRREAIATAKENIA
+2325 KHRREAIATAKENIA

-2351 KIAKKWTI
+2351 KIAKKWTL

-2374 NEALIDMYTDP
+2374 NESLIDMYTDP
-2385 EAYLERVTTAYSA
+2385 EAYLKRVTTAYSA
-2398 VNKLIDYKREM
+2398 VNKLIDYNREM

-2437 AETKQFVKEY
+2437 DETKQFVKEY
-2447 MLESGLLDALKDGL
+2447 IVESGLLDVLKDGL

-2499 NKLSNTL
+2499 NKLSNAL
-2506 FSTVLSDDK
+2506 FATVLSDDK

-2530 ESGVDLAY
+2530 ESGIDLSY

-2561 TTNIVYSMESLIK
+2561 SINILYNMESLIK

-2583 AYQQI
+2583 VYQQV
-2588 FPFAGASTNWYFEC
+2588 FPFAGASTNWYFES

-2607 VGLAIALK
+2607 AGLAIALNR
-2615 KFYKFDETV
+2615 FYKFDETV
-2624 AKAQAKAEKLEG
+2624 DKAQAKAEKLEG
-2636 PSEKFSYYLLRRDI
+2636 PSEKFTYYILRRDI

-2658 IFLIGMLLAVT
+2658 IFLLGMLLAVT
-2669 GVIRVIEDE
+2669 GVIRVIEDD
-2678 TDKKLKLAIGKNS
+2678 TDKKLKLAIGKNN

-2703 YSLLLGAIMGGGFED
+2703 YSLLLGAIMGGGFKD

-2729 LDYMAEDSVLGDVM
+2729 LDYMAEDSILGDIM

-2750 ISNILEYRAQSMIS
+2750 ISNVLEYRAQSMIS

-2788 LMGQLERIGV
+2788 LMGQLERVGV

-2825 NFWGWIS
+2825 SFWGWIS
-2832 AALSK
+2832 ETLSR

-2851 EKIALSLGLHKK
+2851 EKIGLSLGLHKK

-2981 ENKHQSGFKE
+2981 ENKRQTGFKE

>member
-45 YAAMISQLGSDTEKA
+45 YAAMVSQLGSDTEKA
-60 NKFKETYNYK
+60 NKFKEDYNYK

-89 NNATTRTYLDNDGNE
+89 NNSTTRTYLDNDGNE

-131 REEFNKMLEQRSFLE
+131 REEFNKMLKQRSFLE

-167 INWMGGLYNIGE
+167 VNWMGGLYNIVE
-179 MFFAMGDRIAAGD
+179 MFWAMGDRIAAGD

-230 DYYGNKTGFSNFMDG
+230 DYYGNKMGFSNFMDG

-250 GRMIPSIVISKI
+250 GRMIPAIVISKI
-262 GGTAIN
+262 GGSAIS
-268 AISKVGSSASYLSTP
+268 AISKAGAGASYLSTP

-364 LDSTDLSKY
+364 LDSTDISKY

-402 YSHWYTDNMAAFVA
+402 YSHFFTDNMAAFVA
-416 MCVGNT
+416 NCVGNT

-430 ASEFNIKTLVTS
+430 ATEFNIKTLVTS

-469 LLDKDGNV
+469 LLDKDGNI
-477 IRDRKGNI
+477 IRDKKGNI

-557 SMYDAYKSGKDF
+557 SMYDAYMNGKDF

-607 MDKKTEQSV
+607 MDKKTERSV

-630 VINAKGDV
+630 VMNAKGDV

-646 DATLKTVLDETEA
+646 EPKVKELLDQTEA

-706 TLATDKRYTLVMD
+706 TLTTDKRYTLVMD

-730 NENRTDDKQLRREVA
+730 NENRTDDLQLRREVA
-745 AQLITNQEFLFTAI
+745 AQLITNQEFLFTSM
-759 QLGNRDTFAF
+759 QLGNRDTFSF

-795 KAVNDAKQVVIYYVS
+795 KAVNDAKQVVINYVS

-816 DYADYTFL
+816 DYADYAFL

-917 NVLMNT
+917 NSLMNT

-938 YNGTDESSA
+938 YKGTDESSA
-947 KLYNEIRTSFENYT
+947 KLYNEIRSSFENYT
-961 SDKFTF
+961 SGKYTF
-967 TIDGKT
+967 TIDGKIE
-973 GECKVIEKDITIDKY
+973 ECKVIEKDITIDKY

-1129 ATIIAYAFNN
+1129 ATMIAYAFNN

-1188 IRVIQKFGSS
+1188 IRVIQKFGSE
-1198 SIRGYYDFIENE
+1198 SIRGYYDFIGNE

-1257 NLSSGGQPI
+1257 NLSGGGQPI

-1290 AEDEDGKKLNRTR
+1290 AEDEDGKKLNRSR

-1361 NSTFVKQGTPSFN
+1361 NSTFVKQGMPSFN

-1380 RPDIETKSKEP
+1380 RPDIETKAKNP
-1391 KSEETEVPAKS
+1391 KTEETKAPSKS

-1419 AAKAKAEQ
+1419 TAKAKVEQ
-1427 TKKVFISNTLKTNT
+1427 TKKVFIPNTLKTNT
-1441 VKNFYLKAYKGKY
+1441 AKNFYLKAYKGKY
-1454 ITANIYNMLTSIGEP
+1454 ITANIYNMLTSIGDA
-1469 KPYDQEFINA
+1469 KSYDQTFVNA
-1479 VNRGE
+1479 VNNGE
-1484 LRSTKAVTDYLLVND
+1484 LNSTRAVTDFLLKND
-1499 VNDSTFN
+1499 VNDNTFD
-1506 LLAKTVYNKNLTAED
+1506 LIAKTVYNKNLTAKD
-1521 AKFYLKN
+1521 VKFYLKN

-1548 TKQEYNSLFFAKTS
+1548 TKQEYNNLFFAKTS
-1562 TMTTLQNVF
+1562 TMTTLQTVF
-1571 KIVKTE
+1571 KIVKSEDTE
-1577 DSKGNSAYARLLVNI
+1577 GNSTYAKLLVDI
-1592 KKRFNEMFDD
+1592 KKRFLNRFDYYA
-1602 ESQRQMLAK
+1602 QKQMLTK
-1611 LLNTN
+1611 LLSANG
-1616 SGYDG
+1616 GYDG
-1621 TPDSVVKAALYTR
+1621 TPDSVVKAALYSR
-1634 EQSFES
+1634 EKSYELS
-1640 NKDKRKTSIETEVG
+1640 EDKRYVSLESDVG
-1654 ADKNKNADGEMTL
+1654 STKNKNADGDMTL
-1667 NEVMKGASDVVEYDG
+1667 ADV
-1682 KSVEDALS
+1682 LS
-1690 QIYGDET
+1690 TD
-1697 AEHAHELLLV
+1697 
-1707 NFAKHLNS
+1707 K
-1715 LGYSQKDLADP
+1715 LGV
-1726 ETNEKL
+1726 
-1732 RSKSE
+1732 R
-1737 YWVSEELARIMGMTP
+1737 EELAEIISDDTILEYALEIVEAKFAEYV
-1752 EKIEIEYGKITD
+1752 EKHKYNRADLNDLDKRRKISAEAANFAENTIESVKLMNDDAIIAEYNKRLAEG
-1764 EDRAVM
+1764 
-1770 NSLFSK
+1770 SL
-1776 ETNIKDSDRTGLAQN
+1776 ETIDDKVRGRTGLAQN

-1797 RITEAIRLPSGY
+1797 RIKEAIRLPSGY
-1809 LSKRIYKLLCEKFPD
+1809 ISKHIFKLLCEKFPD
-1824 LGFKPDADLSKKN
+1824 LGFKPDADLSTKN

-1844 TKKTGAVH
+1844 TRKD
-1852 GSPLDKQD
+1852 GSSLDRSEVSD
-1860 IKELNYK
+1860 LNYK

-1928 NVHEYKADVDTVY
+1928 NVHEYKSDVDTVY

-1975 MHTVKEYSVWI
+1975 MHTVKEYAVWI

-2204 KIDRKRRAKTIEA
+2204 NIDRKRRAKTIEE
-2217 PKYDSTIDNGVS
+2217 PKYDSTIDSGVA

-2238 VSTMDEDNLKGAIK
+2238 VSTMDEDGLKGAVN
-2252 DLDKLRNRAR
+2252 DLNKLRNRAR
-2262 NEVNLGSQTKVNEA
+2262 NEVNLGSKTKVSEA

-2288 KSIKEGKNS
+2288 KSIKESQNS

-2302 NRTNLKNAENMLK
+2302 NRKNLKNAENMLK
-2315 NARENLAKAP
+2315 NAKENLAKAP
-2325 GHRREAIATAKENIA
+2325 GHRRESIATAKENIS

-2351 KIAKKWTI
+2351 KIAKKWTV
-2359 DDEIKLNSYKASVEL
+2359 DDELKLNTYKASVEL

-2409 DTYNKKLD
+2409 DTYNKKLYS
-2417 GNPLRKTL
+2417 NPLRKTL

-2437 AETKQFVKEY
+2437 AEIKQFVKEY
-2447 MLESGLLDALKDGL
+2447 IVESGLLDALKDGL

-2506 FSTVLSDDK
+2506 FATVLSDDK

-2530 ESGVDLAY
+2530 ESGIDLDY

-2588 FPFAGASTNWYFEC
+2588 FPFAGASTNWYFES

-2658 IFLIGMLLAVT
+2658 IFLLGMLLAVT

-2678 TDKKLKLAIGKNS
+2678 TDKKLKLAIGKNN

-2770 LKTFTSSLYNHKV
+2770 LKTFTSSLYSHKV

-2788 LMGQLERIGV
+2788 LMGQLERVGV

-2825 NFWGWIS
+2825 SFWGWIS

-2837 LGPIKITAR
+2837 LGPVKITAR
-2846 KVSEM
+2846 KVSEL
-2851 EKIALSLGLHKK
+2851 EKIGLSLGLHKK
-2863 ALSGKYEDIGQ
+2863 ALSGNYEDIGQ

-2981 ENKHQSGFKE
+2981 ENKRQTGFKE

>member
-45 YAAMISQLGSDTEKA
+45 YAAMVSQLGSDTEKA

-70 FLSDKYKTLAMSNE
+70 FLSDKYKTLAMSTE

-104 VTAQLSD
+104 VTSQLSD

-250 GRMIPSIVISKI
+250 GRIIPSIVISKI
-262 GGTAIN
+262 GGS
-268 AISKVGSSASYLSTP
+268 AISAIAKAGSSASYLSTP

-373 SFKGVTMRSEAFNIA
+373 SFKGVTMSSEAFNIA

-451 AGSAI
+451 AGSAV
-456 DIMTTPRI
+456 DIMTTPRV

-630 VINAKGDV
+630 VMNAKGDV

-646 DATLKTVLDETEA
+646 DTTVKAVLDQTEA

-664 TKEGDGISITDD
+664 TKEGDGVSITDD

-724 YKKLPG
+724 YKKLPD
-730 NENRTDDKQLRREVA
+730 NENRTDDLQLRREVA
-745 AQLITNQEFLFTAI
+745 AQLITNQEFLFTAM

-795 KAVNDAKQVVIYYVS
+795 KAVNNAKQVIITYVS
-810 ENPYIR
+810 GNPVIT
-816 DYADYTFL
+816 DYADYAFL
-824 TTEDIETIRRNRW
+824 TTEDVETIRRNRW
-837 NLDLTKRL
+837 NLDLEKRL
-845 VQNNG
+845 ERNG
-850 IPTDDDVKVF
+850 WKPTDDDVKVF
-860 TDKINAAPLE
+860 TDKVNAAPLTAE
-870 PELKQSMINQFVQG
+870 TKQRMIDDFTNGKAQ
-884 RASIVLQD
+884 IVLHE
-892 LNQQFYYTYNS
+892 LVGELYYTYNS
-903 KYDNKVY
+903 MYDNKVY
-910 MKPIGVG
+910 MKPVGVG

-923 FLHNIGITIV
+923 FLHSSGITIV

-938 YNGTDESSA
+938 YKGTDESSA
-947 KLYNEIRTSFENYT
+947 KLYNEIRTGFENYT
-961 SDKFTF
+961 SGKFTF

-973 GECKVIEKDITIDKY
+973 DECKIIEKNVKVDTYKKAGDIADIKTAQSAINR
-988 TSSNLDTIQFDKAL
+988 TSIKAL
-1002 SAFERTSMKALANSG
+1002 SESG
-1017 KDGKAALKILK
+1017 KDGKEAVKLIKSA
-1028 GLVDF
+1028 VNMSE
-1033 DKVPKTLKQALSV
+1033 VPKTLQKVLSI

-1054 FWSKELRSKA
+1054 FWSKEFVSKV
-1064 KTPNQVYEYLKR
+1064 KTPEQAYEYLKQ
-1076 ELVSESNGAIGI
+1076 ELITKTNGKVGIAI
-1088 SIDDNGRYVLFNL
+1088 DNDGKYTL
-1101 VNRMKTLNTE
+1101 VNLINRAETLSSDVNNTLNNI
-1111 SVGKTDVPKY
+1111 VGSN
-1121 ADTLTDII
+1121 
-1129 ATIIAYAFNN
+1129 IAYLS
-1139 DNGNIIRENF
+1139 G
-1149 TEKTNKSNFRELFVK
+1149 EKADQLRKSYGEQTGESNFRQMFIG
-1164 SATGFPITD
+1164 SAKGYAITD
-1173 IISSKYIPD
+1173 FINEKFVPD
-1182 ELKSTK
+1182 ELKG
-1188 IRVIQKFGSS
+1188 IRIKLVSDISLDEQSDIGITEAYFDDGTNTIVLNAKAFQDLYAKFMKQYPDDWVSKAN
-1198 SIRGYYDFIENE
+1198 D
-1210 IILNGAA
+1210 
-1217 YQEYILSQYKSSLE
+1217 YITY
-1231 NWVLRTSQYLMN
+1231 
-1243 TILHEYEHALQYLN
+1243 TILHEYEHALQVLN
-1257 NLSSGGQPI
+1257 NLSGGGQPI
-1266 FSIITDEAIQSLIIK
+1266 FDRVGNDAVQTLIIK
-1281 DVVRHMPEI
+1281 DVVQHVPEI
-1290 AEDEDGKKLNRTR
+1290 AEDENGKKLNRYR
-1303 LKSAVSFLIY
+1303 LKSAVSYLIY
-1313 SGLDAEQ
+1313 SNLDAEQ
-1320 AARGVSHTTDSFGS
+1320 AARGVSHTVEGYGS
-1334 PFFYTLQDGHEEIY
+1334 PFFYTVQNGHEYIY
-1348 TPWGSKYDLTVPT
+1348 APWGSRYDLTSPT
-1361 NSTFVKQGTPSFN
+1361 DSTFTKPGKPS
-1374 FPQSVK
+1374 PTAPRSIK
-1380 RPDIETKSKEP
+1380 KSNAEDKA
-1391 KSEETEVPAKS
+1391 EETEAPVKS

-1419 AAKAKAEQ
+1419 AAKAEAEQ
-1427 TKKVFISNTLKTNT
+1427 TKKVFIPNTLKTNT
-1441 VKNFYLKAYKGKY
+1441 AKNFYLKAYKGKY
-1454 ITANIYNMLTSIGEP
+1454 ITANIYNMLTSIGDA
-1469 KPYDQEFINA
+1469 KSYDQTFVNA
-1479 VNRGE
+1479 VNNGE
-1484 LRSTKAVTDYLLVND
+1484 LNSTRAVTDFLLKND
-1499 VNDSTFN
+1499 VNDNTFD
-1506 LLAKTVYNKNLTAED
+1506 LIAKTVYNKNLTAKD
-1521 AKFYLKN
+1521 VKFYLKN

-1540 RLVADGVI
+1540 RLLADGVI
-1548 TKQEYNSLFFAKTS
+1548 TKQEYNNLFFAKTS
-1562 TMTTLQNVF
+1562 TMTTLQTVF
-1571 KIVKTE
+1571 KIIKSKDTE
-1577 DSKGNSAYARLLVNI
+1577 GNSTYAKLLVDI
-1592 KKRFNEMFDD
+1592 KKRFLDRFDD
-1602 ESQRQMLAK
+1602 NAQKQMLTK
-1611 LLNTN
+1611 LLSANG
-1616 SGYDG
+1616 GYDG
-1621 TPDSVVKAALYTR
+1621 TPDSVVKAALYSR
-1634 EQSFES
+1634 KKSYELSE
-1640 NKDKRKTSIETEVG
+1640 DKRFVSLESDVG
-1654 ADKNKNADGEMTL
+1654 STKNKNADGDMTL
-1667 NEVMKGASDVVEYDG
+1667 ADV
-1682 KSVEDALS
+1682 LS
-1690 QIYGDET
+1690 T
-1697 AEHAHELLLV
+1697 
-1707 NFAKHLNS
+1707 
-1715 LGYSQKDLADP
+1715 
-1726 ETNEKL
+1726 EKL
-1732 RSKSE
+1732 GVR
-1737 YWVSEELARIMGMTP
+1737 EELAEIISDDTILEYALEIVEAKFAEYV
-1752 EKIEIEYGKITD
+1752 EKHKYNRADLNDLDKRRKISDEATNFAENTIESVKLMNENAIIAEYNKRLAEG
-1764 EDRAVM
+1764 
-1770 NSLFSK
+1770 SL
-1776 ETNIKDSDRTGLAQN
+1776 ETIDDKVRGRTGLAQN

-1797 RITEAIRLPSGY
+1797 RIKEAIRLPSGY
-1809 LSKRIYKLLCEKFPD
+1809 ISKRIFKLLCEKFPD
-1824 LGFKPDADLSKKN
+1824 LGFKPDADLSTKN

-1844 TKKTGAVH
+1844 TRKD
-1852 GSPLDKQD
+1852 GSSLDRSEVSD
-1860 IKELNYK
+1860 LNYK

-1873 WAKKIATGKLKISEE
+1873 WAKKIATGKLKINEE

-1928 NVHEYKADVDTVY
+1928 NVHEYKADIDTVY

-2075 KESNSTARVM
+2075 KESNSTARIM

-2217 PKYDSTIDNGVS
+2217 PKYDSTIDSGVD

-2238 VSTMDEDNLKGAIK
+2238 VSTMDEDNLEGAVK

-2297 DVINR
+2297 DIINR
-2302 NRTNLKNAENMLK
+2302 NRKNLKNAENMLK
-2315 NARENLAKAP
+2315 NAKENLAKAP
-2325 GHRREAIATAKENIA
+2325 SHRREAIATAKENIA

-2409 DTYNKKLD
+2409 DTYNKKLN

-2437 AETKQFVKEY
+2437 AETKRFVKEY

-2530 ESGVDLAY
+2530 ESGIDLSY

-2561 TTNIVYSMESLIK
+2561 TTNIVYNMESLIK

-2588 FPFAGASTNWYFEC
+2588 FPFAGASTNWYFES
-2602 IRWSP
+2602 IRWSQ

-2636 PSEKFSYYLLRRDI
+2636 PSEKFSYYLLIRDI

-2658 IFLIGMLLAVT
+2658 IFLLGMLLAVT

-2788 LMGQLERIGV
+2788 LMGQLERVGV

-2825 NFWGWIS
+2825 SFWGWIS

-2837 LGPIKITAR
+2837 LGPVKITAR
-2846 KVSEM
+2846 KVSEI
-2851 EKIALSLGLHKK
+2851 EKIGLSLGLHKK

-2893 DLKEFVSNRKRY
+2893 DLKEFVSNRKLY

-2957 HKYYANESDY
+2957 HKYYANESEY

-2981 ENKHQSGFKE
+2981 ENKRQTGFKE

>member
-38 RYGTLDA
+38 RYGTLNA
-45 YAAMISQLGSDTEKA
+45 YAAMVSQLGSDTEKA
-60 NKFKETYNYK
+60 NKFKEDYNYK

-89 NNATTRTYLDNDGNE
+89 KNATTRTYLDNDGNE

-119 QDNVKT
+119 QDNVKA

-131 REEFNKMLEQRSFLE
+131 RDEFNKMLEQRSFLE

-167 INWMGGLYNIGE
+167 VNWMGGLYNIGE

-205 ENEFQFIADDMYN
+205 ENEFQFIADDLYN

-250 GRMIPSIVISKI
+250 GRMIPAIVISKI
-262 GGTAIN
+262 GGA
-268 AISKVGSSASYLSTP
+268 AISAIAKAGSSASYLSTP
-283 IDVASKVATL
+283 IDVASKVATM
-293 SSALAVTNRVL
+293 SSALAATNKVL

-315 EALNDKELAK
+315 EALNDKELSK

-342 YSVEALLA
+342 YSVEALLE

-364 LDSTDLSKY
+364 LDSTNLSKY
-373 SFKGVTMRSEAFNIA
+373 GYKGVTMRSEALNIA

-402 YSHWYTDNMAAFVA
+402 YSHWYTDTMAAFVA
-416 MCVGNT
+416 KCVGNT
-422 EYENIFKN
+422 EYENIFRN

-451 AGSAI
+451 GGSAI
-456 DIMTTPRI
+456 DILTTPRI

-477 IRDRKGNI
+477 IRDKKGNI

-569 VVTPVGN
+569 VVTPIGDV
-576 IPLKA
+576 PLKV
-581 AEVGTAASLYN
+581 AEVGTAASLYD

-630 VINAKGDV
+630 VMNSKGDV

-646 DATLKTVLDETEA
+646 DPKVKELLAQTEA

-676 GKAVIGPKAHVEN
+676 GKAVISPKAHVEN

-706 TLATDKRYTLVMD
+706 TLMSDKRYALVID
-719 KIVEI
+719 RLVEI
-724 YKKLPG
+724 YRKLPG
-730 NENRTDDKQLRREVA
+730 NENRTDVVQLRREVA
-745 AQLITNQEFLFTAI
+745 AQLITNQEFLFTTM
-759 QLGNRDTFAF
+759 QLSNRDVFAF

-776 IGTIKVSKVLDI
+776 LATIRVSKVLDI

-795 KAVNDAKQVVIYYVS
+795 EAINSAKQVIIAYVS
-810 ENPYIR
+810 NNPVIT
-816 DYADYTFL
+816 DYADYAFL
-824 TTEDIETIRRNRW
+824 TAEDVETIRRNRW
-837 NLDLTKRL
+837 NLDLEKRL
-845 VQNNG
+845 ERNNRK
-850 IPTDDDVKVF
+850 PTDDDVKVF
-860 TDKINAAPLE
+860 TDKVNAAPLTTE
-870 PELKQSMINQFVQG
+870 TKQRMIDDFTNGKAQ
-884 RASIVLQD
+884 IVLHE
-892 LNQQFYYTYNS
+892 LVGELYYTYNS
-903 KYDNKVY
+903 MYDNKVY
-910 MKPIGVG
+910 MEPIGVG

-923 FLHNIGITIV
+923 FLHTQGITIV
-933 QINKL
+933 QLNKL
-938 YNGTDESSA
+938 YKGTDELSA
-947 KLYNEIRTSFENYT
+947 SLYNEMRISFENYT
-961 SDKFTF
+961 SGKFTF

-973 GECKVIEKDITIDKY
+973 GECKVFEKDVTVDEY
-988 TSSNLDTIQFDKAL
+988 TVSNQLSIMYNNAVNAL
-1002 SAFERTSMKALANSG
+1002 SRTSMKALSNSG
-1017 KDGKAALKILK
+1017 KDGKAALAVLK
-1028 GLVDF
+1028 DSVDF
-1033 DKVPKTLKQALSV
+1033 NKVPKTLKQLLSI

-1054 FWSKELRSKA
+1054 FWSEELKSKA
-1064 KTPNQVYEYLKR
+1064 KTPEQVYEYLKQ
-1076 ELVSESNGAIGI
+1076 ELIAKSNGAIGI
-1088 SIDDNGRYVLFNL
+1088 SIDGDGKYTLVNL
-1101 VNRMKTLNTE
+1101 VNRMKTL
-1111 SVGKTDVPKY
+1111 SADY
-1121 ADTLTDII
+1121 ADIIDYII
-1129 ATIIAYAFNN
+1129 ASMIAYVPTKEGDAIRNN
-1139 DNGNIIRENF
+1139 FSEQTG
-1149 TEKTNKSNFRELFVK
+1149 KSNFRHLFIQ
-1164 SATGFPITD
+1164 SAKGFPITG
-1173 IISSKYIPD
+1173 IIDNKYVPE
-1182 ELKSTK
+1182 ELKSIK
-1188 IRVIQKFGSS
+1188 IKIIQEVSLDKSGEG
-1198 SIRGYYDFIENE
+1198 ITEGYYDINRNE
-1210 IILNGAA
+1210 IVLNGA
-1217 YQEYILSQYKSSLE
+1217 YFQERILAIFKRYREK
-1231 NWVLRTSQYLMN
+1231 WVSVSTDYMLDV
-1243 TILHEYEHALQYLN
+1243 ILHEYEHALQQLN

-1266 FSIITDEAIQSLIIK
+1266 FERIDNEAVQSMIIK
-1281 DVVRHMPEI
+1281 DVIRHMPEVAI
-1290 AEDEDGKKLNRTR
+1290 DDVGKKLSRTEVKR
-1303 LKSAVSFLIY
+1303 DVSYMIY
-1313 SGLDAEQ
+1313 ANLDAEQ
-1320 AARGVSHTTDSFGS
+1320 AARGVSHTTGSFGS
-1334 PFFYTLQDGHEEIY
+1334 PFFYTVQNGHEYIY
-1348 TPWGSKYDLTVPT
+1348 APWGSRYDLTSPT
-1361 NSTFVKQGTPSFN
+1361 DSTFAKPDRLS
-1374 FPQSVK
+1374 PKASRSVK
-1380 RPDIETKSKEP
+1380 KPDV
-1391 KSEETEVPAKS
+1391 ETETEATTEPVKS

-1409 KFKKSREEVK
+1409 KFRKSREEVK

-1427 TKKVFISNTLKTNT
+1427 TKKVFIANTLKTNS

-1454 ITANIYNMLTSIGEP
+1454 ITANIYNMLTSIGDP

-1499 VNDSTFN
+1499 VNDATLS
-1506 LLAKTVYNKNLTAED
+1506 LLIKTVYNKNLSVDEVHY
-1521 AKFYLKN
+1521 YLKN
-1528 AASAY
+1528 AGAIY
-1533 ALRAVAK
+1533 AFRATAK
-1540 RLVADGVI
+1540 RFVTDGVI
-1548 TKQEYNSLFFAKTS
+1548 TKQEYDKLFFAKTD
-1562 TMTTLQNVF
+1562 TKTTIQTIF
-1571 KIVKTE
+1571 KLIKKLDE
-1577 DSKGNSAYARLLVNI
+1577 RGKSAYAKLYFEI
-1592 KKRFNEMFDD
+1592 KNRFSERYDD

-1611 LLNTN
+1611 LLNAN

-1640 NKDKRKTSIETEVG
+1640 NKDKRKTSVETEVG

-1667 NEVMKGASDVVEYDG
+1667 NEVMKGASDVVEYDD
-1682 KSVEDALS
+1682 KSVADAFS
-1690 QIYGDET
+1690 QIYDDVT
-1697 AEHAHELLLV
+1697 SEHAHLLLLV

-1715 LGYSQKDLADP
+1715 LGYSQKELADP
-1726 ETNEKL
+1726 ETREKL

-1737 YWVSEELARIMGMTP
+1737 YWMSEELARIMGMTP
-1752 EKIEIEYGKITD
+1752 EKIEKEYQKITD
-1764 EDRAVM
+1764 DDRAIM
-1770 NSLFSK
+1770 NSLFNK
-1776 ETNIKDSDRTGLAQN
+1776 EATVKDSDRTSLAQN

-1797 RITEAIRLPSGY
+1797 RITEAMRLPSGY
-1809 LSKRIYKLLCEKFPD
+1809 ISKRIFKLLCEKYPD
-1824 LGFKPDADLSKKN
+1824 LGFKPDADLSTKN
-1837 PDIWSMP
+1837 PDVWSMP

-1920 AKWEAEGR
+1920 AKWNAEGR
-1928 NVHEYKADVDTVY
+1928 NVHEYKADIETVY

-1956 GTVFNK
+1956 GTVFSK
-1962 LRKTKGKFVNVNE
+1962 LRKTQGKFVNVNE
-1975 MHTVKEYSVWI
+1975 MHTVKEYNVWI

-1993 ASLTSDE
+1993 ASLTTDE
-2000 ANDILDWI
+2000 ANDILDWV
-2008 LNSNSVSRYGS
+2008 LNSNSVSRHGS

-2075 KESNSTARVM
+2075 KETNSTARIM

-2091 YGIKFDAKDILE
+2091 YGIKFDARDILE
-2103 LSDAID
+2103 LADAID

-2116 KQHIDAQMQ
+2116 KQHIDAQMK

-2178 GSANKVTAKIGDKVW
+2178 GTANKVTAKIGDKVW

-2204 KIDRKRRAKTIEA
+2204 KIDRKRRAKVIEA
-2217 PKYDSTIDNGVS
+2217 PKYDSTIDTGVA

-2238 VSTMDEDNLKGAIK
+2238 VSTMDDDGLKGAVK
-2252 DLDKLRNRAR
+2252 DLEKLRNRAR

-2276 EYAVSVAKTALD
+2276 EYALTVAKNTLAEN
-2288 KSIKEGKNS
+2288 IKEGKNK

-2302 NRTNLKNAENMLK
+2302 AKKNVKNAENMLK
-2315 NARENLAKAP
+2315 NAKENLAKAP
-2325 GHRREAIATAKENIA
+2325 KHRQEAVATAKENIA

-2345 IKSLED
+2345 IKSLEA
-2351 KIAKKWTI
+2351 KIEKKWTL
-2359 DDEIKLNSYKASVEL
+2359 DDEIKLNTYKASVEL
-2374 NEALIDMYTDP
+2374 NEALIDMYSDP

-2409 DTYNKKLD
+2409 DTYNKKLE

-2437 AETKQFVKEY
+2437 AEVKQFVKDY
-2447 MLESGLLDALKDGL
+2447 IVESGLLDALKDGL

-2499 NKLSNTL
+2499 NKLNNL
-2506 FSTVLSDDK
+2506 MFSTVLSDDK
-2515 FIYKTFVYYVEAMLQ
+2515 FIYKTFVYYMEAMLQ
-2530 ESGVDLAY
+2530 ESGIDLSY

-2561 TTNIVYSMESLIK
+2561 STNIVYSMESLIK

-2588 FPFAGASTNWYFEC
+2588 FPFAGASTNWYFES

-2615 KFYKFDETV
+2615 KFYDFDKTV
-2624 AKAQAKAEKLEG
+2624 SKAQTKAEKLEG
-2636 PSEKFSYYLLRRDI
+2636 PSEKFTYYLLRRDI

-2658 IFLIGMLLAVT
+2658 IFLLGALLAVT
-2669 GVIRVIEDE
+2669 GVVSVIEDE
-2678 TDKKLKLAIGKNS
+2678 TDKKLKLAIGKNN

-2718 ADTFWKMFKSS
+2718 ADTFWKMLKSS
-2729 LDYMAEDSVLGDVM
+2729 LDYMAEDSILGDM
-2743 DVFDGDS
+2743 IDVFDGDN
-2750 ISNILEYRAQSMIS
+2750 ISDILEYRAQSMIS

-2770 LKTFTSSLYNHKV
+2770 LKTFTSSLYNHKI

-2837 LGPIKITAR
+2837 LGPVKIKPR
-2846 KVSEM
+2846 KISEM
-2851 EKIALSLGLHKK
+2851 EKIGLSVGLHKK
-2863 ALSGKYEDIGQ
+2863 ALTGKYEDIGQ
-2874 LSAKDVATLNE
+2874 LSAEDVATLNE

-2905 RVKAVDKNG
+2905 RVKAVDNNG
-2914 NDLNYYKILTYS
+2914 NELNYYKILTYS
-2926 QMTSEQRKSVIN
+2926 QMNSEQRKSVIN

-2957 HKYYANESDY
+2957 HKYYAGETEY

-2981 ENKHQSGFKE
+2981 ENKRQTGFKE

>member
-45 YAAMISQLGSDTEKA
+45 YAAMVSQLGSDTEKA
-60 NKFKETYNYK
+60 NKFKEDYNYK

-250 GRMIPSIVISKI
+250 GRMIPAIVISKI
-262 GGTAIN
+262 GGSAIS

-315 EALNDKELAK
+315 ESLNDKELAK

-451 AGSAI
+451 AGSAV
-456 DIMTTPRI
+456 DIMTTPRV

-616 NEEAKTYHHGDPIG
+616 NEEAKTYNHGDPIG
-630 VINAKGDV
+630 VMNAKGDV

-646 DATLKTVLDETEA
+646 DTTVKAVLDQTEA

-676 GKAVIGPKAHVEN
+676 GKAVISPKAHVEN

-706 TLATDKRYTLVMD
+706 TLTTDKRYTLVMD

-730 NENRTDDKQLRREVA
+730 NENRTDDLQLRREVA
-745 AQLITNQEFLFTAI
+745 AQLITNQEFLFTAM
-759 QLGNRDTFAF
+759 QLGNRDVFAF

-776 IGTIKVSKVLDI
+776 LETIRVSKGLDI

-795 KAVNDAKQVVIYYVS
+795 EAVNNAKQVVINYVS
-810 ENPYIR
+810 NNPVIT
-816 DYADYTFL
+816 DYADYAFFTA
-824 TTEDIETIRRNRW
+824 EEVETIRRNRW
-837 NLDLTKRL
+837 NLDLEKRL
-845 VQNNG
+845 ERNG
-850 IPTDDDVKVF
+850 WKPTDDDVKVF
-860 TDKINAAPLE
+860 TDKVNSAPLTVE
-870 PELKQSMINQFVQG
+870 TKQRMIDDFTNGKVQ
-884 RASIVLQD
+884 IVLHE
-892 LNQQFYYTYNS
+892 LVGELYYTYNS
-903 KYDNKVY
+903 MYDNKVY
-910 MKPIGVG
+910 MEPIGVG

-923 FLHNIGITIV
+923 FLHNSGITIV

-938 YNGTDESSA
+938 YKGTDESIA

-961 SDKFTF
+961 SNKFTF
-967 TIDGKT
+967 TIDSKT
-973 GECKVIEKDITIDKY
+973 GECKIIEKNVKVDTYKKAGDIADIKTAQSAINR
-988 TSSNLDTIQFDKAL
+988 TSIKAL
-1002 SAFERTSMKALANSG
+1002 SESG
-1017 KDGKAALKILK
+1017 KDGKEAVKLIKSA
-1028 GLVDF
+1028 VNMSE
-1033 DKVPKTLKQALSV
+1033 VPKTLQKVLSI

-1054 FWSKELRSKA
+1054 FWSKEFASKV
-1064 KTPNQVYEYLKR
+1064 KTPEQAYEYLKQ
-1076 ELVSESNGAIGI
+1076 ELITKTNGKIGI
-1088 SIDDNGRYVLFNL
+1088 AIDNDGKYTLVNL
-1101 VNRMKTLNTE
+1101 VNRAETLSSGATTKVNNI
-1111 SVGKTDVPKY
+1111 VGSN
-1121 ADTLTDII
+1121 
-1129 ATIIAYAFNN
+1129 IAYLS
-1139 DNGNIIRENF
+1139 G
-1149 TEKTNKSNFRELFVK
+1149 EKGDQLRKSYGEQTGESNFRQIFIG
-1164 SATGFPITD
+1164 SAKGYAITD
-1173 IISSKYIPD
+1173 FIDEKFVPD
-1182 ELKSTK
+1182 ELKG
-1188 IRVIQKFGSS
+1188 IRIKLVSDISLDEQSDIGITEAYFDDGTNTIVLNAKAFQDLYSKFMKQYPDDWVSKAN
-1198 SIRGYYDFIENE
+1198 D
-1210 IILNGAA
+1210 
-1217 YQEYILSQYKSSLE
+1217 YITY
-1231 NWVLRTSQYLMN
+1231 
-1243 TILHEYEHALQYLN
+1243 TILHEYEHALQVLN
-1257 NLSSGGQPI
+1257 NLSGGGQPI
-1266 FSIITDEAIQSLIIK
+1266 FDRVGNDAVQTLIIK
-1281 DVVRHMPEI
+1281 DVVQHVPEI
-1290 AEDEDGKKLNRTR
+1290 AEDENGKKLNRYR
-1303 LKSAVSFLIY
+1303 LKSAVSYLIY
-1313 SGLDAEQ
+1313 SNLDAEQ
-1320 AARGVSHTTDSFGS
+1320 AARGVSHTAEDYGS
-1334 PFFYTLQDGHEEIY
+1334 PFFYTVQNGHEYIY
-1348 TPWGSKYDLTVPT
+1348 TPWGSRYDLTSPT
-1361 NSTFVKQGTPSFN
+1361 DSTFTKPGKPS
-1374 FPQSVK
+1374 PTAPRSVK
-1380 RPDIETKSKEP
+1380 KSNVEDKA
-1391 KSEETEVPAKS
+1391 EETEAPVKS

-1419 AAKAKAEQ
+1419 AAKTKAEQ
-1427 TKKVFISNTLKTNT
+1427 TKKVFIPNTLKTNT

-1454 ITANIYNMLTSIGEP
+1454 VTANIYNMLTSIGDP

-1484 LRSTKAVTDYLLVND
+1484 LRSTKAVTDYLLIND
-1499 VNDSTFN
+1499 VDDSTFN
-1506 LLAKTVYNKNLTAED
+1506 LIAKTVYNKNLTAED
-1521 AKFYLKN
+1521 AKFYIKN

-1592 KKRFNEMFDD
+1592 KKRFNERFDD

-1611 LLNTN
+1611 LLNPN

-1770 NSLFSK
+1770 NSLFTK

-1873 WAKKIATGKLKISEE
+1873 WAKKIATGKLKINEE

-1928 NVHEYKADVDTVY
+1928 NVHEYKADIDTVY

-1975 MHTVKEYSVWI
+1975 MHTVKEYAVWI

-2024 YDAVTMWIYSYIYQN
+2024 YDAVTLWIYSYIYQN

-2046 ENLIAQVQDKF
+2046 ENLIAQIQDKF

-2075 KESNSTARVM
+2075 KESNSTARIM

-2091 YGIKFDAKDILE
+2091 YGIKFDSKDILE

-2116 KQHIDAQMQ
+2116 KQHIDAQMK

-2137 ALAEYKGEKRNL
+2137 ALSEYKGEKRNL

-2204 KIDRKRRAKTIEA
+2204 KIDRKRRAKTIEE
-2217 PKYDSTIDNGVS
+2217 PKYDSTIDSGIA

-2238 VSTMDEDNLKGAIK
+2238 VSTMDEDGLKGAVK

-2262 NEVNLGSQTKVNEA
+2262 NEVNLGSKTKVSES

-2297 DVINR
+2297 DIINR
-2302 NRTNLKNAENMLK
+2302 NRKNLKNAENMLK
-2315 NARENLAKAP
+2315 NSRENLAKAP
-2325 GHRREAIATAKENIA
+2325 SHRREAIATAKENIA

-2351 KIAKKWTI
+2351 KIAKKWTL
-2359 DDEIKLNSYKASVEL
+2359 DDEIKLNSYKESVEL

-2437 AETKQFVKEY
+2437 AEIKQFVKEY
-2447 MLESGLLDALKDGL
+2447 IVESGLLDALKDGL

-2530 ESGVDLAY
+2530 ESGIDLAY

-2561 TTNIVYSMESLIK
+2561 TTNIVYNMESLIK

-2588 FPFAGASTNWYFEC
+2588 FPFAGASTNWYFES
-2602 IRWSP
+2602 IRWSL

-2658 IFLIGMLLAVT
+2658 IFLLGMLLAVT
-2669 GVIRVIEDE
+2669 RVIRVIEDE

-2837 LGPIKITAR
+2837 LGPVKITAR

-2851 EKIALSLGLHKK
+2851 EKIGLSLGLHKK

-2914 NDLNYYKILTYS
+2914 NYLNYYKILTYS

-2981 ENKHQSGFKE
+2981 ENKRQTGFKE

>member
-45 YAAMISQLGSDTEKA
+45 YAALVSQLGSNTEKA
-60 NKFKETYNYK
+60 NKFKEDYNYK
-70 FLSDKYKTLAMSNE
+70 FLSDKYKTLAMSSE

-125 NMEAFE
+125 NMEAFK
-131 REEFNKMLEQRSFLE
+131 REEFYKMLEQRSFLE
-146 KVGTKLY
+146 KAGTILY

-230 DYYGNKTGFSNFMDG
+230 DYYGNKMGFSNFMDG

-250 GRMIPSIVISKI
+250 GRMIPAIVMSKI
-262 GGTAIN
+262 GGSAIS
-268 AISKVGSSASYLSTP
+268 AISKAGAGASYISTP

-293 SSALAVTNRVL
+293 SSALAVTNKVL

-342 YSVEALLA
+342 YSVEALLE

-364 LDSTDLSKY
+364 LDSTDIRKY
-373 SFKGVTMRSEAFNIA
+373 GFKGVTMRSEAFNIA

-402 YSHWYTDNMAAFVA
+402 YSHFFTDNMAAFVA
-416 MCVGNT
+416 NCVGNT

-430 ASEFNIKTLVTS
+430 ATEFNIKTLVTS

-456 DIMTTPRI
+456 DIITTPRI

-523 AKILESVVAST
+523 AKILESAVAST

-557 SMYDAYKSGKDF
+557 SMYDAYMSGKDF

-616 NEEAKTYHHGDPIG
+616 NEEAKTYHHGDPTGIM
-630 VINAKGDV
+630 NAKGDV

-646 DATLKTVLDETEA
+646 DTTVKTVLDQTEA

-706 TLATDKRYTLVMD
+706 TLTTDNRYTLVMD

-730 NENRTDDKQLRREVA
+730 NENRTDDEQLRREAA
-745 AQLITNQEFLFTAI
+745 AQLITNQEFLFTVM

-795 KAVNDAKQVVIYYVS
+795 KAVNDAKQVVINYVS
-810 ENPYIR
+810 ENPVIT
-816 DYADYTFL
+816 DYADYAFL
-824 TTEDIETIRRNRW
+824 TAEDIETIRRNRW
-837 NLDLTKRL
+837 NLDLEKRL
-845 VQNNG
+845 ERNNWK
-850 IPTDDDVKVF
+850 PTDDDVKVF
-860 TDKINAAPLE
+860 TDKVNSAPLTTE
-870 PELKQSMINQFVQG
+870 TKQRMIDDFINGKAQIILHELVG
-884 RASIVLQD
+884 EL
-892 LNQQFYYTYNS
+892 YYTYNS
-903 KYDNKVY
+903 MYDNKVY
-910 MKPIGVG
+910 MEPIGVG

-923 FLHNIGITIV
+923 FLHNSGITIV

-938 YNGTDESSA
+938 YKGTDESSA
-947 KLYNEIRTSFENYT
+947 KLYDEIRTSFENYT
-961 SDKFTF
+961 SGKFTF
-967 TIDGKT
+967 TIDSKT
-973 GECKVIEKDITIDKY
+973 GECKIIEKNVKVDTYKKAGDIADIKTAQSAVNR
-988 TSSNLDTIQFDKAL
+988 TSIKAL
-1002 SAFERTSMKALANSG
+1002 SESG
-1017 KDGKAALKILK
+1017 KDGKEAVKLIKSA
-1028 GLVDF
+1028 VNMSE
-1033 DKVPKTLKQALSV
+1033 VPKTLQKVLSI

-1054 FWSKELRSKA
+1054 FWSKEFASKV
-1064 KTPNQVYEYLKR
+1064 KTPEQAYEYLKQ
-1076 ELVSESNGAIGI
+1076 ELITKTNGKVGIAI
-1088 SIDDNGRYVLFNL
+1088 DNDGKYTLVNL
-1101 VNRMKTLNTE
+1101 VNRAETLSSDVNNTLNNI
-1111 SVGKTDVPKY
+1111 VGSN
-1121 ADTLTDII
+1121 
-1129 ATIIAYAFNN
+1129 IAYLSS
-1139 DNGNIIRENF
+1139 
-1149 TEKTNKSNFRELFVK
+1149 EKADQLRKSYGEQTGESNLRQIFIG
-1164 SATGFPITD
+1164 SAKGYAITD
-1173 IISSKYIPD
+1173 FIDEKFVPD
-1182 ELKSTK
+1182 ELKG
-1188 IRVIQKFGSS
+1188 IRIKLVSDISLDEQSDIGITEAYFDDGINAIVLNAKAFQDLYAKFMK
-1198 SIRGYYDFIENE
+1198 
-1210 IILNGAA
+1210 
-1217 YQEYILSQYKSSLE
+1217 QYPDD
-1231 NWVLRTSQYLMN
+1231 WVSKANDYLTY
-1243 TILHEYEHALQYLN
+1243 TILHEYEHALQVLN
-1257 NLSSGGQPI
+1257 NLSGGGQPI
-1266 FSIITDEAIQSLIIK
+1266 FDRIGNDAVQTLIIK
-1281 DVVRHMPEI
+1281 DVVQHVPEI
-1290 AEDEDGKKLNRTR
+1290 AEDENGKKLNRYK
-1303 LKSAVSFLIY
+1303 LKSAVSYLIY
-1313 SGLDAEQ
+1313 ANLDAEQ
-1320 AARGVSHTTDSFGS
+1320 AARGVSHTAEGYGS
-1334 PFFYTLQDGHEEIY
+1334 PFFYTVQNGHEYIY
-1348 TPWGSKYDLTVPT
+1348 TPWGSRYDLTSPT
-1361 NSTFVKQGTPSFN
+1361 DSTFAKPGKPS
-1374 FPQSVK
+1374 PTAPRSVK
-1380 RPDIETKSKEP
+1380 KPNAETKT
-1391 KSEETEVPAKS
+1391 EETEVPTKS

-1419 AAKAKAEQ
+1419 AAKIKAEQ
-1427 TKKVFISNTLKTNT
+1427 TKKVFIPNTLKTNT
-1441 VKNFYLKAYKGKY
+1441 AKNFYLKAYKGKY
-1454 ITANIYNMLTSIGEP
+1454 ITSNIYNMLTSIGDE
-1469 KPYDQEFINA
+1469 KSYDKTFVNA
-1479 VNRGE
+1479 VNNGE
-1484 LRSTKAVTDYLLVND
+1484 LNSTRAVTDFLLKND
-1499 VNDSTFN
+1499 VNDNTFD
-1506 LLAKTVYNKNLTAED
+1506 LIAKTVYNKNLTAKD
-1521 AKFYLKN
+1521 VKIYLKN
-1528 AASAY
+1528 ASSAY
-1533 ALRAVAK
+1533 ALRAVSK
-1540 RLVADGVI
+1540 RLVEDGVI
-1548 TKQEYNSLFFAKTS
+1548 TKQEYNNLFFAKTS
-1562 TMTTLQNVF
+1562 TMTTLQTVF
-1571 KIVKTE
+1571 KIVKSKDTE
-1577 DSKGNSAYARLLVNI
+1577 GNSTYAKLLVDI
-1592 KKRFNEMFDD
+1592 KKRFLNRFDD
-1602 ESQRQMLAK
+1602 YAQKQMLTK
-1611 LLNTN
+1611 LLSANG
-1616 SGYDG
+1616 GYDG
-1621 TPDSVVKAALYTR
+1621 TPDSVVKAALYSR
-1634 EQSFES
+1634 KKSYELSE
-1640 NKDKRKTSIETEVG
+1640 DKRFVSLESDVG
-1654 ADKNKNADGEMTL
+1654 STKNKNADGDMTL
-1667 NEVMKGASDVVEYDG
+1667 ADV
-1682 KSVEDALS
+1682 LS
-1690 QIYGDET
+1690 T
-1697 AEHAHELLLV
+1697 
-1707 NFAKHLNS
+1707 
-1715 LGYSQKDLADP
+1715 
-1726 ETNEKL
+1726 EKL
-1732 RSKSE
+1732 GVK
-1737 YWVSEELARIMGMTP
+1737 EELAEIISDDTILEYALEIVEAKFAEYV
-1752 EKIEIEYGKITD
+1752 EKHKYNRADLNDLDKRRKISAEAANFAENTIESVKLMNDDAIIAEYNKRLAEG
-1764 EDRAVM
+1764 
-1770 NSLFSK
+1770 SL
-1776 ETNIKDSDRTGLAQN
+1776 ETIDDKVRGRTGLAQN

-1797 RITEAIRLPSGY
+1797 RIKEAIRLPSGY
-1809 LSKRIYKLLCEKFPD
+1809 ISKRIFKLLCEKFPD

-1844 TKKTGAVH
+1844 TRKD
-1852 GSPLDKQD
+1852 GSSLDRSEVSD
-1860 IKELNYK
+1860 LNYK

-1873 WAKKIATGKLKISEE
+1873 WAKKIATGKLNISEE
-1888 RAKIQEMRDTL
+1888 RSKIQEMRDTL

-1920 AKWEAEGR
+1920 AKREAEGR
-1928 NVHEYKADVDTVY
+1928 NVHEYKVDVDTVY

-2204 KIDRKRRAKTIEA
+2204 KIDRKRRAKIIEA
-2217 PKYDSTIDNGVS
+2217 PKYDSTIDGGVA

-2238 VSTMDEDNLKGAIK
+2238 VSTMDEDGLKGAVN

-2262 NEVNLGSQTKVNEA
+2262 NEVNLGSQTKVSEA

-2302 NRTNLKNAENMLK
+2302 NRKNLKNAKNMLK
-2315 NARENLAKAP
+2315 NAKENLAKAP

-2374 NEALIDMYTDP
+2374 NESLIDMYTDP

-2409 DTYNKKLD
+2409 DTYNKKLG

-2437 AETKQFVKEY
+2437 AEIKQFVKEY
-2447 MLESGLLDALKDGL
+2447 IVESGLLDALKDGL

-2499 NKLSNTL
+2499 NKLSNAL

-2530 ESGVDLAY
+2530 ESGIDLAY

-2588 FPFAGASTNWYFEC
+2588 FPFAGASTNWYFES

-2624 AKAQAKAEKLEG
+2624 AKAQEKAEKLEG

-2658 IFLIGMLLAVT
+2658 IFLLGMLLAVA

-2750 ISNILEYRAQSMIS
+2750 ISGILEYRAQSMIS

-2788 LMGQLERIGV
+2788 LMGQLERVGV

-2825 NFWGWIS
+2825 SFWGWIS

-2851 EKIALSLGLHKK
+2851 EKIGLSLGLHKK
-2863 ALSGKYEDIGQ
+2863 ALSGKYKDIGQ

-2914 NDLNYYKILTYS
+2914 NDLNYYKVLTYS

-2938 RIMANNAKI
+2938 RIMDNNAKI

-2981 ENKHQSGFKE
+2981 ENKHQAGFKE